1 MDKKSRRELTGA
13 LIRVALFFTLLYGLY
28 WVFKTVSYG
37 LFYEKMVI
45 ETIHE
50 EVRPEYLLKIYQ

>member
-13 LIRVALFFTLLYGLY
+13 LIRVALFFTLLYGIY